1 MRAVLIMTSLWI
13 GLALAGPCDQR
24 EPQMVGEKT
33 EVTRFGEHCLGFDLG
48 EARERPYRV
57 TALSVPYGVGQV
69 LMPVDDTGNPVNT
82 FDQPVTLKAGEVT
95 PARVEYQAQE
105 VAYLR
110 VDFEVRVQEGALYR
124 EQSGSSQEI
133 AVIKPGLNVTFPWGV
148 AWAVTFG
155 LIGVFAWPNGSASA
169 THHEVVPLNAAPIT
183 YSVGGGGGCL
193 AFSGAHDSITVYPNQ
208 LQPGRLYVLKVGLRC
223 GGLFQGNVGFVGQEA
238 GDLVGLRWQHDGVWQ
253 NSRYG
258 AGSNENQYN
267 YPFSLLYPYGT
278 PVYWEAPAPGYAARA
293 VMVDRNTIKTNTV
306 PVRVSVSVPYRSIN
320 LAEETRGSGEDRVEI
335 RNGIRAIPVPD
346 HPSLGRVAIL
356 EAYALYQTVPRLT
369 LIQLLPDS
377 QPVEG
382 TASFT
387 IGDFSYPVLNVSWR
401 SESISQGGTTYTRQ
415 VPEYALGSAAQTHE
429 IVVRT
434 RSVVECSPS
443 RDSDSGNIS
452 YYDCRP
458 YGLLIYSNGYWSWQ
472 R

>member
-13 GLALAGPCDQR
+13 GLALAGACDQQ
-24 EPQMVGEKT
+24 EPQMVGPKT
-33 EVTRFGEHCLGFDLG
+33 EVTAFGEHCLGFDLG
-48 EARERPYRV
+48 EASEKPYRV
-57 TALSVPYGVGQV
+57 TALAVPYGVGQV
-69 LMPVDDTGNPVNT
+69 LMPVDDNRDPVNT
-82 FDQPVTLKAGEVT
+82 FDQRVTLEAGNVT
-95 PARVEYQAQE
+95 SAQVEYRAQE

-110 VDFEVRVQEGALYR
+110 VDFEVGVQEGTLTR
-124 EQSGSSQEI
+124 EQSGSFQEL
-133 AVIKPGLNVTFPWGV
+133 AVIKPGQNLTFPWGV

-155 LIGVFAWPNGSASA
+155 LIGLFAWPNGSASA

-223 GGLFQGNVGFVGQEA
+223 GGLFEGIQGFVGQEA
-238 GDLVGLRWQHDGVWQ
+238 SDLVGLRWQHDGVWQ

-258 AGSNENQYN
+258 AGPNRG
-267 YPFSLLYPYGT
+267 YPFWALYPYASEI
-278 PVYWEAPAPGYAARA
+278 YWEVPAPGYAARA
-293 VMVDRNTIKTNTV
+293 VMVDRNTIKTNVV

-387 IGDFSYPVLNVSWR
+387 IGDFSYPVLGVSWR

-434 RSVVECSPS
+434 RSVAECSLYWEGERPE
-443 RDSDSGNIS
+443 RVPV
-452 YYDCRP
+452 YYCPP
-458 YGLLIYSNGYWSWQ
+458 YGTLINGVWQ
-472 R
+472 